1 MMIATSETL
10 TYPLHKVGDLLLS
23 DVSGE
28 EGVTLPDDELAHG
41 AAELPGFYNFKINHN
56 QNS

>member
-28 EGVTLPDDELAHG
+28 EGVTLPDDELANG
-41 AAELPGFYNFKINHN
+41 APKIPRIKTFKEPT
-56 QNS
+56 